1 MRSCK
6 QYLVILWLLSLTLPL
21 AVVAQSSVY
30 RWQDANGTVHYGDQP
45 ASDARHA
52 KMVDVEVPSLGS
64 PSATSAT
71 GASTNVPDHVIAQK
85 RLAQTME
92 RDRLR
97 QQARNRYS
105 TYVGS
110 GYRGY
115 TSGPYPGYTP
125 GLSVPTP
132 DYCRS
137 YADASCNPEKISGP
151 IYDGPPRIIVNRYG
165 NQHRMPAPTQII
177 QPDRYSRYPEPPAS
191 LKP

>member
-1 MRSCK
+1 MRDCK
-6 QYLVILWLLSLTLPL
+6 QYIGLLWLLSLSLPM
-21 AVVAQSSVY
+21 AASAQSSVY

-45 ASDARHA
+45 ASDARNT
-52 KMVDVEVPSLGS
+52 KMVEVDSPALGS
-64 PSATSAT
+64 QSTTSE
-71 GASTNVPDHVIAQK
+71 GANSNLPDYVIAQK

-92 RDRLR
+92 QDRLR
-97 QQARNRYS
+97 QQARNQMRRYS
-105 TYVGS
+105 VSS

-115 TSGPYPGYTP
+115 SGPYPGYTP
-125 GLSVPTP
+125 GLSVPTS

-165 NQHRMPAPTQII
+165 YHRPAPEPTQII
-177 QPDRYSRYPEPPAS
+177 PPDRYSRYPEPRVS